1 MKKIIFILVTI
12 VAISSLSAQIR
23 VGDISKI
30 SGADSKQ
37 LVGYGL
43 VNGLQRTGD
52 SPASK
57 VTIQSLNNMYEHFGL
72 SVPENGIT
80 PRNTA
85 AVMVTAIMPAFAS
98 VGSSFDIVVSAV
110 GDASSLEG
118 GVLLPTV
125 LVDATDNKRYA
136 IAQGPVSI
144 GGFNEEIRGG
154 NTKIRKNYTN
164 TGRIPNGAM
173 VENTNVNIL
182 VEEGE
187 IRLLLHQADFTTAER
202 VTTAINTL
210 HNMRIAT
217 AENASNITI
226 LIPDFVTLNNSLNSF
241 ISDIQNLEV
250 TPQQAARIVI
260 NERTGTIVAGGNV
273 RISEVAIAH
282 GNLVIKVRDTQAL
295 NLGPYSLDML
305 LDNEISA
312 REQTRVFTMEAATVG
327 ELAQALNAI
336 KVTPR
341 DMISIFQS
349 LKEAGALMAELRII

>member
-1 MKKIIFILVTI
+1 MKKVFILIVLIMIVTGI
-12 VAISSLSAQIR
+12 TAQSRI
-23 VGDISKI
+23 GDISKI

-52 SPASK
+52 SNASK

-72 SVPENGIT
+72 SVPDVGIT
-80 PRNTA
+80 SRNTA

-98 VGSSFDIVVSAV
+98 PGSSFDVVISAV

-125 LVDATDNKRYA
+125 LIDMQDNKRYA
-136 IAQGPVSI
+136 LAQGPVSI
-144 GGFNEEIRGG
+144 GGYNETSR
-154 NTKIRKNYTN
+154 NTNTQIRKNYTN
-164 TGRIPNGAM
+164 TGRVPNGAIVETANINFM
-173 VENTNVNIL
+173 VQD
-182 VEEGE
+182 GE
-187 IRLLLHQADFTTAER
+187 IRILLNQADFTTADR
-202 VTTAINTL
+202 VVTAINDL
-210 HNMRIAT
+210 HGMKLAT
-217 AENASNITI
+217 AENASNINVI
-226 LIPDFVTLNNSLNSF
+226 IPDFVVLNNTLVGF
-241 ISDIQNLEV
+241 ISEIQNLEI
-250 TPQQAARIVI
+250 TPQQAARIII

-282 GNLVIKVRDTQAL
+282 GNLVIKVRDTQTL
-295 NLGPYSLDML
+295 NLGPYSLEML
-305 LDNEISA
+305 LENEVSA
-312 REQTRVFTMEAATVG
+312 KEQTRVFTMQSTTVG

-349 LKEAGALMAELRII
+349 LKEAGALTAELRII